1 MKRQWFF
8 VMATL
13 FFVAGLALMLTAP
26 AQAVEISNL
35 NGQSCGDGCGS
46 WHFVNNQTGGA
57 AAGHLDA
64 TWDSG
69 DTCSVDT
76 SLRNAQTQHFNCTA
90 CGELTS
96 ASTNL
101 PGKLVLSD
109 FSCQKKEE
117 PPPCDPKTEKCP

>member
-1 MKRQWFF
+1 MKGERNEETMVFRHGDF
-8 VMATL
+8 VLRCRPGADAHGTSTSR
-13 FFVAGLALMLTAP
+13 G
-26 AQAVEISNL
+26 N
-35 NGQSCGDGCGS
+35 